1 MPPVV
6 VFDGREPRDVDD
18 EEEEQFT
25 VDDDDGLRRPNVSRD
40 RMPIVWAAAR
50 SNTRNKANRSS
61 LSLYVL
67 DRFIASERANK
78 QQNQSVRTEIN
89 LGNSIIV

>member
-1 MPPVV
+1 M
-6 VFDGREPRDVDD
+6 FDGRKPRDVDD

-25 VDDDDGLRRPNVSRD
+25 DDDDDGLRRPNVSRD
-40 RMPIVWAAAR
+40 IMPIVWAAAR

-67 DRFIASERANK
+67 DRFIASERASK
-78 QQNQSVRTEIN
+78 QQDQRVSW
-89 LGNSIIV
+89 